1 MVPPLRWGRVEAH
14 GHVQSVPRPRRA
26 PMIWL
31 VCTLIRPRVPRLRGG
46 RRRLPRFAT
55 HAGILFSRCEKFYV
69 LVGLLWDH
77 VFETNELV

>member
-31 VCTLIRPRVPRLRGG
+31 VAVCHMCVYRRDGVRSCGVRRPRMGQASASVPVRTRGF
-46 RRRLPRFAT
+46 PRPWLASGGFVA
-55 HAGILFSRCEKFYV
+55 
-69 LVGLLWDH
+69 
-77 VFETNELV
+77 